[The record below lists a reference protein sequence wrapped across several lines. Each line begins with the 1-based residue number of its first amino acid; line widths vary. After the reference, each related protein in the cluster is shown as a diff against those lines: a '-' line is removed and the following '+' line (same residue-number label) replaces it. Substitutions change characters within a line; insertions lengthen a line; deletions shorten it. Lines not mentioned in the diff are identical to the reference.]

1 MNRGPKSTGFMVC
14 KDCGAA
20 VPGDDE
26 AILRKIY
33 KPYRH
38 PYTNYSCHH
47 GVGRVVNTYLGN
59 QFRTDMVV
67 YEITLD
73 VKQINVNPGGLWI
86 RRAGQTLAEA
96 MTLAGG
102 RLLDIEFNE
111 IKSGYRLRYSED
123 GFKAYVDVFLFD
135 SLSSGAGY
143 CSALAE
149 RTEELMEETKKI
161 LVSCHA
167 GCDSACHECLMHYW
181 NQRVHGLLDRF
192 AALELLEWCENSS
205 LPSELSY
212 DKQEKLLEP
221 LNALGAEYKIVGD
234 GIHHFVKMQN
244 KRCKIAAYPAMW
256 CESSILLPAG
266 TITLADKL
274 LKYALPKADE
284 LIRNGWKKCFND

>member
-1 MNRGPKSTGFMVC
+1 MVC
-14 KDCGAA
+14 KDCGDA

-33 KPYRH
+33 KLYRH
-38 PYTNYSCHH
+38 LYTNYSCHH
-47 GVGRVVNTYLGN
+47 GAGKAVNTYLDN
-59 QFRTDMVV
+59 QFRTDIGV

-73 VKQINVNPGGLWI
+73 AKQININPGGLWI
-86 RRAGQTLAEA
+86 RRAEQTLAET

-102 RLLDIEFNE
+102 GLLDIEFNE

-123 GFKAYVDVFLFD
+123 GLKAYVDVFLFD

-149 RTEELMEETKKI
+149 RAEKLMKKTKKV

-167 GCDSACHECLMHYW
+167 GCDSVCHKCVMHYW
-181 NQRVHGLLDRF
+181 NQRAHGLLDRF

-205 LPSELSY
+205 FPSELSY

-221 LNALGAEYKIVGD
+221 LNALGAEYKIVGY
-234 GIHHFVKMQN
+234 GGYGYYYISAFYK
-244 KRCKIAAYPAMW
+244 
-256 CESSILLPAG
+256 
-266 TITLADKL
+266 
-274 LKYALPKADE
+274 
-284 LIRNGWKKCFND
+284 